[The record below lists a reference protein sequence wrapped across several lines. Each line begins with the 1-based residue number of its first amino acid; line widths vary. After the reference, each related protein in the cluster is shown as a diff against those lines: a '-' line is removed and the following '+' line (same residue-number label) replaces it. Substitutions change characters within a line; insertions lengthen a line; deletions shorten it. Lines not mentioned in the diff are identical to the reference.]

1 MNLSERLE
9 KIGNAK
15 VKMDAKKADEIRT
28 LDEKKEVFRTKLMP
42 YASRIQD
49 LLTIARA
56 LMYNKIPLGKCTHNG
71 PLIKYE
77 FVTEGIGHKFGFFIP
92 YSWNH
97 SQRGMLI
104 GLGYMGGGACGNDLV
119 IDEQGIIVQW
129 SDYMFQTRYDR
140 LESDFLAFEKAVLD
154 YVDNL

>member
-9 KIGNAK
+9 KIAK
-15 VKMDAKKADEIRT
+15 AKAEMDAKKESEIRT
-28 LDEKKEVFRTKLMP
+28 LNEKKEVFRTKLMP

-49 LLTIARA
+49 LLAIARA
-56 LMYNKIPLGKCTHNG
+56 LMCNKIPLGKCKHNG
-71 PLIKYE
+71 PLVDYE
-77 FVTEGIGHKFGFFIP
+77 FVTEGINHKFGFFIP

-97 SQRGMLI
+97 SHRGMLI
-104 GLGYMGGGACGNDLV
+104 GLGYMGGGACGEDLV
-119 IDEQGIIVQW
+119 IDERGIVVQW
-129 SDYMFQTRYDR
+129 SDYMFQTRYGR